1 MNKTFTKML
10 EIPKSELER
19 WNKLLQ
25 RDDIDYEKEGY
36 MENDKGTCKQGEK

>member
-1 MNKTFTKML
+1 MDKTFTKML

-25 RDDIDYEKEGY
+25 RDDIDYEKEGFGKY
-36 MENDKGTCKQGEK
+36 